1 MMVRLHESHRLLFV
15 VFFGVAFATSHLIA
29 LDWGYESNGGSD
41 TYDANRHNPFNN
53 NPNFVAKGLDLSGVG
68 VFHKPADNTDW
79 WVTMISDR
87 YFLTAAHVDAT
98 NGGTTQHTVNFFHD
112 FADSIP
118 DETALIDKDFGVRV
132 GGSDIWLGRLTSTP
146 SPAVKRYPLIKRQE
160 DTYYPSYVDPKI
172 YLVGYRN
179 GENGASQTRV
189 GLNDIVNVYGAEEP
203 VLADNFGNSYQ
214 AGNDKYNGDAAMQS
228 GGDSSG
234 PTFVKNGFGGIAL
247 AGIHHLA
254 RFGVSF
260 DSSISAHLSDLASV
274 SGVSI
279 VTDLLGDFNGDYRV
293 NSSDYDIW
301 RAHYGMKS
309 GASYNDG
316 DLNGDGSVTTADD
329 TIFSRDYGKN
339 GFAPSDFNQDQ
350 SVDKVDLLNIGNHW
364 RTSVTAH
371 TNGDANGN
379 GYVDRHDIDVLDA
392 NWRYKRWTTSNPDT
406 GDFNSDGV
414 VDGTDY
420 DAFALESAAHN
431 SCSGPSWCNG
441 KDLNTDGAVNAADL
455 LIFFNHWA
463 PYSPADINEDGKVD
477 NTDLEV
483 LLAQNHWMQTIAGG
497 KSVGDLNGNDVVN
510 LDDFEIMTNWW
521 GRGITS
527 GASQL
532 PFVFVPEASTAILAC
547 IGALCMSG
555 DCRVRRF

>member
-1 MMVRLHESHRLLFV
+1 MVSLNQSHRLPFV
-15 VFFGVAFATSHLIA
+15 VFLGVAFATSHLIA
-29 LDWGYESNGGSD
+29 LDWGYESNGGID
-41 TYDANRHNPFNN
+41 TYNADRHNPFNN
-53 NPNFVAKGLDLSGVG
+53 NPAFVAKGLDLSGVG

-87 YFLTAAHVDAT
+87 YFLTSAHIDAT

-112 FADSIP
+112 FTGSAP
-118 DETALIDKDFGVRV
+118 ETASIDKDFGERI
-132 GGSDIWLGRLTSTP
+132 GGSDLWLGRLTSTP

-160 DTYYPSYVDPKI
+160 ATYYPSYVDPEI

-203 VLADNFGNSYQ
+203 LLAGDIGNSYQ
-214 AGNDKYNGDAAMQS
+214 NGVSKYNGDAATNV

-234 PTFVKNGFGGIAL
+234 PTFVANGYGGIAL
-247 AGIHHLA
+247 AGIHYVSGL
-254 RFGVSF
+254 GVGF
-260 DSSISAHLSDLASV
+260 DTSISAHISDLASI

-293 NSSDYDIW
+293 DSSDFDIW
-301 RAHYGMKS
+301 RRHYGMES

-316 DLNGDGSVTTADD
+316 DLNGDGRVDTADY
-329 TIFSRDYGKN
+329 TIFSRDYGKS

-350 SVDKVDLLNIGNHW
+350 SVDKVDMLNIGNHW
-364 RTSVTAH
+364 HTSVTAH
-371 TNGDANGN
+371 TNGDANGD
-379 GYVDRHDIDVLDA
+379 GYVDAHDVDVLDA
-392 NWRYKRWTTSNPDT
+392 NWRYKRWTTSNPGI

-414 VDGTDY
+414 VDVTDY
-420 DAFALESAAHN
+420 DAFSAESAAHN
-431 SCSGPSWCNG
+431 SCSAPSWCNG
-441 KDLNTDGAVNAADL
+441 KDLNTDGTVNDADL

-477 NTDLEV
+477 NTDLKV
-483 LLAQNHWMQTIAGG
+483 LLDPVHWMQTIAGG
-497 KSVGDLNGNDVVN
+497 KSVGDLDGNGVVN
-510 LDDFEIMTNWW
+510 MDDFEIMTNWW
-521 GRGITS
+521 GRGLTS

-532 PFVFVPEASTAILAC
+532 SFALVPEASTAILAC